1 MSASLLVTADIGALW
16 WMLEHHFL
24 DVLKSYR
31 VWHEGT
37 IWYVDS
43 CSHLFS
49 EYRVSSFFFFFI
61 PPWKVYWIDHCYF
74 FQCECIPCHFKGI
87 AYEIRY
93 FQLII
98 ARTWWVWSR
107 NVFFVS
113 VFWNKSSKGTK
124 VSKIS
129 CQPNIYIYIA
139 ISSPWNL
146 VPWGWGGDG
155 NQRSNQ
161 DITGDI
167 ARSNSTIIS
176 WRVWVALWC
185 LETLQW
191 RHGEIG
197 LGECQIS
204 MFNFWGITT
213 APASC
218 LQSIF
223 V

>member
-1 MSASLLVTADIGALW
+1 MKVPYGMWIAAHISS
-16 WMLEHHFL
+16 
-24 DVLKSYR
+24 
-31 VWHEGT
+31 
-37 IWYVDS
+37 
-43 CSHLFS
+43 
-49 EYRVSSFFFFFI
+49 VSTEWVPSFFFFI

-129 CQPNIYIYIA
+129 CQPKKIY

-161 DITGDI
+161 DITGHRFSREATII

-176 WRVWVALWC
+176 WRVWMALWC
-185 LETLQW
+185 LETPQW

-213 APASC
+213 ASASC

>member
-107 NVFFVS
+107 NIFFVS

-124 VSKIS
+124 FQKFHAN
-129 CQPNIYIYIA
+129 QKYIYIYIIPMKLSA
-139 ISSPWNL
+139 LRLRRWRKSNVESGHYWWHSQIKLNYHFLKGLSGSL
-146 VPWGWGGDG
+146 VFGNTAVKTWGDWAWGM
-155 NQRSNQ
+155 SNFH
-161 DITGDI
+161 
-167 ARSNSTIIS
+167 
-176 WRVWVALWC
+176 V
-185 LETLQW
+185 
-191 RHGEIG
+191 
-197 LGECQIS
+197 
-204 MFNFWGITT
+204 
-213 APASC
+213 
-218 LQSIF
+218 
-223 V
+223 

>member
-1 MSASLLVTADIGALW
+1 MRLDIFNWSLLGHGEFDLVTY
-16 WMLEHHFL
+16 FL
-24 DVLKSYR
+24 FR
-31 VWHEGT
+31 
-37 IWYVDS
+37 
-43 CSHLFS
+43 
-49 EYRVSSFFFFFI
+49 FFET
-61 PPWKVYWIDHCYF
+61 KAQKGQK
-74 FQCECIPCHFKGI
+74 FQKFHANQK
-87 AYEIRY
+87 
-93 FQLII
+93 
-98 ARTWWVWSR
+98 
-107 NVFFVS
+107 
-113 VFWNKSSKGTK
+113 
-124 VSKIS
+124 
-129 CQPNIYIYIA
+129 YIYI
-139 ISSPWNL
+139 IPMNL
-146 VPWGWGGDG
+146 VPWSWGGDG

-213 APASC
+213 ASASC